1 MDKSFTMPVPAE
13 AERKRNELFMDEK
26 RFVKFA
32 KALRLQC
39 DQGFLE
45 TYERKKVLFPH
56 ARIVWPRR
64 LEERVHRHKLSHDT
78 KSLLTLTRSKEHRP
92 FIEFSEMQQ

>member
-1 MDKSFTMPVPAE
+1 MHTDKSLTMPVPAA
-13 AERKRNELFMDEK
+13 AERKRRELFMEWR
-26 RFVKFA
+26 RFAEFA

-64 LEERVHRHKLSHDT
+64 LEEKL
-78 KSLLTLTRSKEHRP
+78 R
-92 FIEFSEMQQ
+92 